1 MGIGEERLAAKE
13 GVHGRRGVHP
23 EGGNGGVHPQGRAS
37 RLRIHQEDHRGKGES
52 EHFDVSV
59 YEVPPGKAAVPY
71 HFHLRNEEV
80 FFILSGTGLLK
91 SPEGERTVTAGDFLY
106 FPNNDQ
112 GAHKI
117 TNTSET
123 ETLVYADFDIRYD
136 PEIAFYPDSEKVG
149 IFGKGYRMIFPTNE
163 QVGYFDGEK

>member
-1 MGIGEERLAAKE
+1 MGGEAFI
-13 GVHGRRGVHP
+13 RRGETAESIHKADHP
-23 EGGNGGVHPQGRAS
+23 GYEFVKRT
-37 RLRIHQEDHRGKGES
+37 IVGKGES
-52 EHFDVSV
+52 EHFDVSI

-71 HFHLRNEEV
+71 HFHLRNEEL

-91 SPEGERTVTAGDFLY
+91 SPEGERMVTAGDFLF
-106 FPNNDQ
+106 FPNNEK

-149 IFGKGYRMIFPTNE
+149 IFGKGYRLIFPTSE